1 MAHTNKLV
9 YLLIGLSE
17 RKRQSKMGRKSDY
30 IKAEVSS
37 SSEGGKR
44 TYLITLTAPVSTFEF
59 TDQLV
64 NRKVIGS
71 LDNHLKQAVKSTTR
85 RYLKSS
91 ESLVSA
97 LAKRP
102 RRKLKDQSSDEEND
116 RMTLINVRRLQ

>member
-1 MAHTNKLV
+1 M
-9 YLLIGLSE
+9 S
-17 RKRQSKMGRKSDY
+17 RKSDY
-30 IKAEVSS
+30 IKAEVNS
-37 SSEGGKR
+37 SSESGKR

-64 NRKVIGS
+64 DRKVIGS
-71 LDNHLKQAVKSTTR
+71 LEKHLKQSVKDTTR

-102 RRKLKDQSSDEEND
+102 RRKVKNQSSDDQND
-116 RMTLINVRRLQ
+116 RGTVINVRRLQ

>member
-1 MAHTNKLV
+1 M
-9 YLLIGLSE
+9 S
-17 RKRQSKMGRKSDY
+17 RKSDY
-30 IKAEVSS
+30 VKAEVNSY
-37 SSEGGKR
+37 SESGKR

-64 NRKVIGS
+64 DRKVIGP
-71 LDNHLKQAVKSTTR
+71 LDKHLKQAVKDTTR

-102 RRKLKDQSSDEEND
+102 RRKVKNQSSDDEND
-116 RMTLINVRRLQ
+116 RVTMINVRRLQ